1 MADKKDLDLTPGQ
14 DWQSKEARP
23 GEPIFGSGALP
34 GLAWLLGFCT
44 MAFIVRMLMG

>member
-1 MADKKDLDLTPGQ
+1 MSDKKDLDLTPGQ

-23 GEPIFGSGALP
+23 GEPFFGPGALS
-34 GLAWLLGFCT
+34 GLAWMLGFVS